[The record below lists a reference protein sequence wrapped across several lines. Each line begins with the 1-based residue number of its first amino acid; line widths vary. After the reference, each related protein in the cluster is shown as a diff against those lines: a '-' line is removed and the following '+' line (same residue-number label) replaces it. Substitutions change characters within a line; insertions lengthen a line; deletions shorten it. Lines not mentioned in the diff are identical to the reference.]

1 MLISRKLGAFGREV
15 KAVNG
20 HFTFSSNER
29 DFYVAALL
37 RWRSSL
43 RQHWESGNVT
53 ASQPFSN

>member
-20 HFTFSSNER
+20 HFAFSSNER

-37 RWRSSL
+37 RGRSSL
-43 RQHWESGNVT
+43 RHCWESGNVT